1 MLPEGRRPK
10 ITLIIHIS
18 SKKTNKTTSKHSF
31 PNDKSSEE
39 ADYVFIFRRDWY
51 DNASCRHWFR
61 RRPLEGAFT
70 HPSKM
75 VYPPGE
81 RYSPPPLPTG
91 ERVPHKPRTWEDQLP
106 TRSPLNYEIGGFK
119 SESQ

>member
-1 MLPEGRRPK
+1 M
-10 ITLIIHIS
+10 
-18 SKKTNKTTSKHSF
+18 NY
-31 PNDKSSEE
+31 D
-39 ADYVFIFRRDWY
+39 FREWY
-51 DNASCRHWFR
+51 DNASCRKWYR

-81 RYSPPPLPTG
+81 IYTPEPTPEPSPVK
-91 ERVPHKPRTWEDQLP
+91 EMKWEDRIP
-106 TRSPLNYEIGGFK
+106 KRPNLNYDIGEIK